1 MAVFLQIKHPKF
13 FASKRDRL
21 ELYPTPH
28 NAWSRSN
35 HALLGGGVLTHRCDH
50 SMTAMNRNGRHA
62 ETTFSA
68 YFFLKIKVQKK
79 TSIEKEK
86 E

>member
-35 HALLGGGVLTHRCDH
+35 HALLGGGVLTHLCDH

-62 ETTFSA
+62 EMIIPS
-68 YFFLKIKVQKK
+68 KVMLNLL
-79 TSIEKEK
+79 SIPYKFHRK
-86 E
+86 